1 MTRIQLLT
9 VQAGPLIGQHQVI
22 GGLNS
27 PRGKEL
33 HQIPNQRIAAA
44 LYSQRRRVALHLEG
58 YPRERDQIVSVTET
72 RS

>member
-1 MTRIQLLT
+1 MTHVQLLT
-9 VQAGPLIGQHQVI
+9 VHAGSFIGQHQVI

-27 PRGKEL
+27 PSGKEL

-44 LYSQRRRVALHLEG
+44 LYSQKRHVALYLEG
-58 YPRERDQIVSVTET
+58 YIRERDQIVPVTET